1 MGPKQS
7 LFHGNFASL
16 RSPLNDGACPVRSNG
31 SWTCLND
38 ARKREKEVKSRIE
51 ARIVEYLMEGNL
63 EQEEFDLQ
71 EAIASCNS
79 QRGVQFFIVMYR
91 STLID

>member
-1 MGPKQS
+1 M
-7 LFHGNFASL
+7 
-16 RSPLNDGACPVRSNG
+16 
-31 SWTCLND
+31 
-38 ARKREKEVKSRIE
+38 EVKSRIE

-79 QRGVQFFIVMYR
+79 QMGVQFFIVMYR